1 MMNPDLPSPPF
12 YASRLP
18 GFGSE
23 ARRKASSPSLQA
35 GTSFRTSLIHL
46 LLALGNDDEDED
58 DEAFSFSSYDGLTIM
73 VP

>member
-1 MMNPDLPSPPF
+1 MGVL
-12 YASRLP
+12 
-18 GFGSE
+18 
-23 ARRKASSPSLQA
+23 SLSLHVVCVRVCTLA
-35 GTSFRTSLIHL
+35 PGTSFRTSLVHL